1 MFEQYDASRT
11 QRLGHAKAISR
22 KVSSLTH
29 EQDDKSNDASKGQ
42 DVAAERIPASD
53 NLWQDDKSSSCN

>member
-1 MFEQYDASRT
+1 MLEQYDASST
-11 QRLGHAKAISR
+11 QRFGQAKAISR

-29 EQDDKSNDASKGQ
+29 EQNDRSSDPSNGQ

-53 NLWQDDKSSSCN
+53 SLWQVDKSSSCN